1 MKLVQHYRKMQIMP
15 TMRKSARRYIVLK
28 KLDKQLRNQ
37 YLDIDETKL
46 INQSINS
53 AKLVEKDLKVFE
65 KKISEFIKEIG
76 KTKGE

>member
-1 MKLVQHYRKMQIMP
+1 MP